1 MCVVGVRC
9 RVLKDQLCVRQIAA
23 GVRSAGVVL
32 TRVCLSLL
40 MYLTDA
46 VEVAPIPAIA
56 AGAGEEAAGGGTGG
70 GTSLRSTLSLRV

>member
-1 MCVVGVRC
+1 MGVRC

-40 MYLTDA
+40 MCLADT
-46 VEVAPIPAIA
+46 VEVAPATA
-56 AGAGEEAAGGGTGG
+56 AGAGEGAVGAGTGG
-70 GTSLRSTLSLRV
+70 GT